1 MGLKRLILIREESG
15 PDRTFGSIFW
25 RDRFVCHTL
34 EPGDNDTLAPR
45 VPPGFYHLT
54 PHGWAPDSPV
64 KFKDTWALNGEIVSA
79 QPEAGVPRAAVLI
92 HAGNIDDQ
100 TRGCILP
107 GLGRGVV
114 NGEPAVTQS
123 KAAMEELRDI
133 IGNGQAYL
141 TIMGV

>member
-1 MGLKRLILIREESG
+1 MSLKRLILIREK
-15 PDRTFGSIFW
+15 PDTDRTFGAIYY

-34 EPGDNDTLAPR
+34 EPGDLDKLAPR

-54 PHGWAPDSPV
+54 PHGWGPNSVV
-64 KFKDTWALNGEIVSA
+64 KFRETWALNGETVSHQA
-79 QPEAGVPRAAVLI
+79 EAGIPRSAVLL

-141 TIMGV
+141 TIVGV